1 MRITAVDTPVTYNEV
16 ILSRAAGYCAGLSK
30 KTLIVGTGVAV
41 KTAEAYIQNLGLQ
54 AYIHVCDTSGL
65 GMDRPLAV
73 DPVYGAVFTAS
84 ENARTMQALRRL
96 CARYQDSGVPVLA
109 LTGWPLPM
117 DAEQFKFASDISGN
131 LTIPAMFDLSARYCG
146 NGTTGDYFE
155 FGTFL
160 GYTLQC
166 AYHGFEQRTPGIKRR
181 FFAFD
186 SFAGIVG
193 AKPDEKF
200 TDGSYAASVA
210 SFRFANLLAQV
221 PVDAV
226 ATVEGA
232 YQDTLVGDG
241 AKQTR
246 QIIGEAQAAV
256 VHIDCDVEE
265 PAKLALDFV
274 TPYVKQGTL
283 LLFDEYDLH
292 SADNAKGERAA
303 LRAWLRENPQFDVEL
318 YRSYHV
324 HAKAFILHKK

>member
-1 MRITAVDTPVTYNEV
+1 MALKT
-16 ILSRAAGYCAGLSK
+16 AAGY
-30 KTLIVGTGVAV
+30 V
-41 KTAEAYIQNLGLQ
+41 QHLGLQ
-54 AYIHVCDTSGL
+54 AYVHTRDAASL
-65 GMDRPLAV
+65 QSAHSLLEV
-73 DPVYGAVFTAS
+73 DPIYGVVFTAS
-84 ENARTMQALRRL
+84 ENAKTMQTHRRL
-96 CARYQDSGVPVLA
+96 CADYQRAGVPVLA

-117 DAEQFKFASDISGN
+117 DAKQFKFSADASGN
-131 LTIPAMFDLSARYCG
+131 LTIPAMFDLAARYCG

-166 AYHGFEQRTPGIKRR
+166 AYHAFAQRSPAIKRR

-193 AKPDEKF
+193 AKADEKF
-200 TDGSYAASVA
+200 SDGSYAASIE
-210 SFRFANLLAQV
+210 SFRFANFLAQV
-221 PVDAV
+221 PDDGIV
-226 ATVEGA
+226 TIEGA
-232 YQDTLVGDG
+232 YQDTLIGTG
-241 AKQTR
+241 ATDAR
-246 QIIGEAQAAV
+246 ARIGESEAAV

-283 LLFDEYDLH
+283 LLFDEFDLH

-303 LRAWLRENPQFDVEL
+303 LRAWLKENPRFDVEL
-318 YRSYHV
+318 YRGYHV